1 MSEIE
6 VANFVRGE
14 RGRLIPKV
22 NKDVPAETLAK
33 LDEELV
39 REIVLKTVESVE
51 EIVISE
57 SIEIVESWRDELL
70 ADMSAAD
77 RPSFSDLVGD
87 LVRRL
92 EGESNE

>member
-1 MSEIE
+1 M
-6 VANFVRGE
+6 ADFVRGE
-14 RGRLIPKV
+14 RGRLIPKI
-22 NKDVPAETLAK
+22 NSEKPAEPKAK
-33 LDEELV
+33 LEEELV
-39 REIVLKTVESVE
+39 RTIVLKTAESVQ

>member
-1 MSEIE
+1 MSDVE
-6 VANFVRGE
+6 VAEFVRGE
-14 RGRLIPKV
+14 RGRLIPKI
-22 NKDVPAETLAK
+22 NAEKPAETTAK

-39 REIVLKTVESVE
+39 RTIVLKTAESVQ
-51 EIVISE
+51 EIVTAE
-57 SIEIVESWRDELL
+57 SIVIVEDWRDELL

>member
-1 MSEIE
+1 VSDVEIAE
-6 VANFVRGE
+6 FVRGA
-14 RGRLIPKV
+14 RGRLIPKIESGKPPENNTV
-22 NKDVPAETLAK
+22 

-57 SIEIVESWRDELL
+57 SVEIVEVWRDELL
-70 ADMSAAD
+70 ADMAVKD
-77 RPSFSDLVGD
+77 RGWFADLVGE

>member
-57 SIEIVESWRDELL
+57 SVEIVEDWRDDIL
-70 ADMSAAD
+70 ADMDAKE
-77 RPSFSDLVGD
+77 RPWFSDLVGD
-87 LVRRL
+87 LIRRL

>member
-1 MSEIE
+1 MSDAE
-6 VANFVRGE
+6 VADFVRGE
-14 RGRLIPKV
+14 RGRLIPKI
-22 NKDVPAETLAK
+22 NLEKPAELKAK
-33 LDEELV
+33 LEEELV
-39 REIVLKTVESVE
+39 RTIVLKTAESVQ

>member
-1 MSEIE
+1 VSDAE
-6 VANFVRGE
+6 VADFVRGE
-14 RGRLIPKV
+14 RGRLIPKI
-22 NKDVPAETLAK
+22 NSEKPAEPKAK
-33 LDEELV
+33 LEEELV
-39 REIVLKTVESVE
+39 RTIVLKTAESVQ

>member
-1 MSEIE
+1 MSDAE
-6 VANFVRGE
+6 VADFVRGE
-14 RGRLIPKV
+14 RGRLIPKI
-22 NKDVPAETLAK
+22 NSEKPAEPKAK
-33 LDEELV
+33 LEEELV
-39 REIVLKTVESVE
+39 RTIVLKTAESVQ

>member
-1 MSEIE
+1 MSDVEIAE
-6 VANFVRGE
+6 FVRGA
-14 RGRLIPKV
+14 RGRLNPKIESGKPPENNTV
-22 NKDVPAETLAK
+22 

-57 SIEIVESWRDELL
+57 SVEIVEVWRDELL
-70 ADMSAAD
+70 ADMRLVD
-77 RPSFSDLVGD
+77 RGEFSDLVGD
-87 LVRRL
+87 LIRRL

>member
-1 MSEIE
+1 MGDAE
-6 VANFVRGE
+6 VADFVRGE
-14 RGRLIPKV
+14 RGRLIPKI
-22 NKDVPAETLAK
+22 NAEKPAEPKAK
-33 LDEELV
+33 LEEELV
-39 REIVLKTVESVE
+39 RTIVLKTAESVQ

-57 SIEIVESWRDELL
+57 SIGIVESWRDELL